1 MVSLTSISICLVWIA
16 ATTTTHSFL
25 NSIAPT
31 NNVMIKINN
40 KMPSSVVLR
49 MADGDVKA
57 NDPPKPDAPKPDAP
71 KTTATT
77 GTGTKQSQ

>member
-1 MVSLTSISICLVWIA
+1 
-16 ATTTTHSFL
+16 
-25 NSIAPT
+25 
-31 NNVMIKINN
+31 MIKINN

-71 KTTATT
+71 KPDAPKTTATT